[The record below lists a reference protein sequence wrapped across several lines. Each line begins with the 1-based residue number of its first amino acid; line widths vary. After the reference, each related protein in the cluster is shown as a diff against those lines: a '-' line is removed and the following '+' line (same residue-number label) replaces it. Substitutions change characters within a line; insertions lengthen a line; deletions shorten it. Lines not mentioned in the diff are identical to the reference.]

1 MNTKVE
7 TLENSLVKLTVE
19 VPAAKFE
26 EGLQKAYHKMKG
38 QVAMQGFRKGKAPRA
53 LIEKTYG
60 PEIFYDDAINFIVP
74 DVLDEVIKE
83 NNIDIAARVDFNN
96 NFDIIS
102 VEKGK
107 PFIFEVTVTVKPEV
121 TLGDYKGVEVKVAAA
136 EVTEEEILGQIAVE
150 QEKNAREITIT
161 DRAIQPQD
169 KVTIDFE
176 GFIDGEAFPGGQDE
190 DHELVIGSGS
200 FIGNFEDQ
208 LIGKSIGEDVEV
220 NVDFPV
226 GYQAEELAGKSAM
239 FKVAIK
245 GISIKELPELNDD
258 FAADVSDFETLD
270 EYKEDIK
277 AKLLEQKQTARTSE
291 IENAVIQKI
300 VENAT
305 IEVPEAMLSEQVD
318 RNMNDF
324 ANRMGQQGLNMETYL
339 QYTGQTVDALRE
351 NFAKDAKTQLESRLV
366 LEAIAKAED
375 MAVTDEEVEEEIIS
389 MAERFNMK
397 AEDIKKTI
405 GQDQTEMMKDDL
417 KISKSVKLVID
428 SAIVTE

>member
-7 TLENSLVKLTVE
+7 VLEKSLVKLTVE
-19 VPAAKFE
+19 VPAAKFD

-38 QVAMQGFRKGKAPRA
+38 QISMQGFRKGKAPRT

-60 PEIFYDDAINFIVP
+60 PEIFYDDAINFVVP
-74 DVLDEVIKE
+74 DVLDEAIEE
-83 NNIDIAARVDFNN
+83 NKIDIAAKVDFNN
-96 NFDIIS
+96 NFNIVS

-121 TLGDYKGVEVKVAAA
+121 ELGEYKGVEVTVPAA
-136 EVTEEEILGQIAVE
+136 EVTEEEVLGQITAE

-161 DRAIQPQD
+161 DRAVEPQD

-176 GFIDGEAFPGGQDE
+176 GFIDGEAFEGGSAE
-190 DHELVIGSGS
+190 DHELIIGSGS

-208 LIGKSIGEDVEV
+208 LIGKNIGEEVEV
-220 NVDFPV
+220 NVNFPED
-226 GYQAEELAGKSAM
+226 YQAEELANKPAM
-239 FKVAIK
+239 FKVKIK
-245 GISIKELPELNDD
+245 GIMIKELPELNDD

-291 IENAVIQKI
+291 IENAVIKQI
-300 VENAT
+300 VENAK
-305 IEVPEAMLSEQVD
+305 IEVPEAMISEQAD
-318 RNMNDF
+318 RSLNDF

-339 QYTGQTVDALRE
+339 QYTGLTMEAFRE
-351 NFAKDAKTQLESRLV
+351 NFDKDAKVQLEGRLV
-366 LEAIAKAED
+366 LEAITKVED
-375 MAVTDEEVEEEIIS
+375 LPVTDEEVDAEIAS

-405 GQDQTEMMKDDL
+405 GDNEKEMMKEDI
-417 KISKSVKLVID
+417 KVSKAVKLAVD
-428 SAIVTE
+428 SAVVIG

>member
-7 TLENSLVKLTVE
+7 VLENSLVKLTVE
-19 VPAAKFE
+19 VPAEKFE
-26 EGLQKAYHKMKG
+26 EGLKKAYHKMKG

-60 PEIFYDDAINFIVP
+60 PEIFYDDAINFVVP
-74 DVLDEVIKE
+74 EVIDGVIKE

-96 NFDIIS
+96 NFNIIS

-107 PFIFEVTVTVKPEV
+107 PFVFEVTVTVKPEI
-121 TLGDYKGVEVKVAAA
+121 TLGDYKAVEVKVAAA
-136 EVTEEEILGQIAVE
+136 EVTEEEILGQITVE

-161 DRAIQPQD
+161 DRAVEPQD

-176 GFIDGEAFPGGQDE
+176 GFIDGEAFPGGQAE
-190 DHELVIGSGS
+190 DHELIIGSGS

-208 LIGKSIGEDVEV
+208 LIGKNIGEDVEV
-220 NVDFPV
+220 NVEFPAD
-226 GYQAEELAGKSAM
+226 YQAEELAGKPAL

-245 GISIKELPELNDD
+245 AINIKELPQLNDD

-300 VENAT
+300 VENAKL
-305 IEVPEAMLSEQVD
+305 EVPQAMLDEQVE
-318 RNMNDF
+318 RNLNDF
-324 ANRMGQQGLNMETYL
+324 ANRMGQQGLNMDTYL
-339 QYTGQTVDALRE
+339 QYTGQTLDALKE
-351 NFAKDAKTQLESRLV
+351 NFAKDAKVQLESRLV

-375 MAVTDEEVEEEIIS
+375 MTVTDEEVEEEITS

-397 AEDIKKTI
+397 AEDIKKSI
-405 GQDQTEMMKDDL
+405 GENEKEMMKDDL
-417 KISKSVKLVID
+417 KISKSVKLIVD